1 MFTSRAEF
9 RTILRQDNADIR
21 LTNKSNSIG
30 LANDNRLEKVS
41 EKVKKANALI
51 TFYKKSSVLPEEI
64 NHILKNKNS
73 AKIDQSQKL
82 YKIYSRPNIFL
93 EDLIAINKV
102 SNYIKENRLDKEI
115 LEYAEIETKYSGYI
129 KKEIENAEKLKRLEN
144 IRIPKHFDY
153 GSLPSLSFEAK
164 EKLIKIKP
172 SSISQASRISGI
184 KPSDV
189 SVILVKLGR

>member
-1 MFTSRAEF
+1 M
-9 RTILRQDNADIR
+9 
-21 LTNKSNSIG
+21 
-30 LANDNRLEKVS
+30 
-41 EKVKKANALI
+41 
-51 TFYKKSSVLPEEI
+51 
-64 NHILKNKNS
+64 
-73 AKIDQSQKL
+73 
-82 YKIYSRPNIFL
+82 
-93 EDLIAINKV
+93 

>member
-1 MFTSRAEF
+1 M
-9 RTILRQDNADIR
+9 
-21 LTNKSNSIG
+21 
-30 LANDNRLEKVS
+30 
-41 EKVKKANALI
+41 
-51 TFYKKSSVLPEEI
+51 
-64 NHILKNKNS
+64 
-73 AKIDQSQKL
+73 